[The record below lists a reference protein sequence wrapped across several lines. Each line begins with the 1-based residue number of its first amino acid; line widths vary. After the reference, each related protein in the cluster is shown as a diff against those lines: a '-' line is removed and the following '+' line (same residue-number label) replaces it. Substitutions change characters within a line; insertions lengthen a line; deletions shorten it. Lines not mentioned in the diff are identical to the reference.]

1 MIPDHFLFF
10 FHFKILLQK
19 PSKALLLGS
28 GFPSSFSKSVNST
41 NCSSMDLKAISWV
54 GNIYQKFEAMCMEVE
69 EVMYQDTVDYVE
81 NQVQTVG
88 ASMKKFYSEIMQDLH
103 PESYVDPVKVA
114 AADLSLNPY
123 AHREIEK
130 KQKASLKEHSRGMDM
145 KFTEDF
151 EVIKG
156 KSKHGGIYKRRNV
169 GNRKNAKD
177 NHPPLRMYLPVTPMS
192 LERTRKSSVSGI
204 REGYEMASDRMDVT
218 FHLASAKG
226 YASREMVN
234 EICDPKSDTDM
245 NTTSSSIDN
254 AVSDTA
260 LKDPGCTSP
269 FGGSSSGSSGTPHGH
284 LTDGTISHTGDST
297 INNGSPERSENH
309 DSDVLKA
316 GDVPEQEV
324 EVDRDVESQ
333 LEETCVLVEGDELL
347 APQDPVKHKSY
358 KKKIREAFSSK
369 MRLTRKEYE
378 NLATRYENQPEEKEV
393 GALGMKASTK
403 VSASDF
409 PDSEWELL

>member
-1 MIPDHFLFF
+1 
-10 FHFKILLQK
+10 
-19 PSKALLLGS
+19 
-28 GFPSSFSKSVNST
+28 
-41 NCSSMDLKAISWV
+41 MDLKAISWV
-54 GNIYQKFEAMCMEVE
+54 GNIYQKFEAMCLEVE

-123 AHREIEK
+123 AHHEIEK
-130 KQKASLKEHSRGMDM
+130 KQKASLKEHSRGTDM
-145 KFTEDF
+145 KFTEDT

-156 KSKHGGIYKRRNV
+156 KSKHGGIYKRRSV

-177 NHPPLRMYLPVTPMS
+177 NYPPLRMYLPVTPLS
-192 LERTRKSSVSGI
+192 SERTRKSSGCGI
-204 REGYEMASDRMDVT
+204 REGYEMASDRMDET
-218 FHLASAKG
+218 FHLPSAKG
-226 YASREMVN
+226 YASREMVS
-234 EICDPKSDTDM
+234 ETCDPKSDTNM
-245 NTTSSSIDN
+245 HTTSSSIDN
-254 AVSDTA
+254 AVSGTA
-260 LKDPGCTSP
+260 LKDEYAEQKQDPGCTSP
-269 FGGSSSGSSGTPHGH
+269 FGGSSSGSSGTPHGQ

-297 INNGSPERSENH
+297 INNGSAERSENH
-309 DSDVLKA
+309 DFDVLEA
-316 GDVPEQEV
+316 GDVLEQEV
-324 EVDRDVESQ
+324 EVDRDVESR

-358 KKKIREAFSSK
+358 KKKIREAFSSR

-378 NLATRYENQPEEKEV
+378 NLATRYENQPSNRDSEEKEV
-393 GALGMKASTK
+393 GMKASTK
-403 VSASDF
+403 VSSASDF

>member
-1 MIPDHFLFF
+1 
-10 FHFKILLQK
+10 
-19 PSKALLLGS
+19 
-28 GFPSSFSKSVNST
+28 
-41 NCSSMDLKAISWV
+41 MDLKAISWV
-54 GNIYQKFEAMCMEVE
+54 GNIYQKFEAMCLEVE

-123 AHREIEK
+123 AHHEIEK
-130 KQKASLKEHSRGMDM
+130 KLKASLKEHSRGVDM
-145 KFTEDF
+145 KFTEDT

-156 KSKHGGIYKRRNV
+156 KSKHGGIYKRRSV

-177 NHPPLRMYLPVTPMS
+177 NHPPLRMYLPVT
-192 LERTRKSSVSGI
+192 RKSSASGI

-218 FHLASAKG
+218 SHLASAKG

-234 EICDPKSDTDM
+234 EICDPKSDTNM
-245 NTTSSSIDN
+245 HTTSRAIDN

-260 LKDPGCTSP
+260 LNDEYAEQKQDPGCTSP

-284 LTDGTISHTGDST
+284 LTDGSISHTGDST
-297 INNGSPERSENH
+297 INNGSAERSENH
-309 DSDVLKA
+309 DFDVLKA
-316 GDVPEQEV
+316 SDVLEQEV
-324 EVDRDVESQ
+324 EVDHDVESR
-333 LEETCVLVEGDELL
+333 LEETCVLVEGDKLL

-358 KKKIREAFSSK
+358 KKKIREGFSSR

-378 NLATRYENQPEEKEV
+378 NLATRYENQPSNRDSEEKEV
-393 GALGMKASTK
+393 PPALGMKASTK
-403 VSASDF
+403 VSSASDF

>member
-1 MIPDHFLFF
+1 
-10 FHFKILLQK
+10 
-19 PSKALLLGS
+19 
-28 GFPSSFSKSVNST
+28 
-41 NCSSMDLKAISWV
+41 MDLKAISWV
-54 GNIYQKFEAMCMEVE
+54 GNIYQKFEAMCLEVE

-123 AHREIEK
+123 AHHEIEK
-130 KQKASLKEHSRGMDM
+130 KQKASLKEHSRGTDM
-145 KFTEDF
+145 KFTEDT

-156 KSKHGGIYKRRNV
+156 KSKHGGIYKRRSV

-177 NHPPLRMYLPVTPMS
+177 NYPPLRMYLPVTPLS
-192 LERTRKSSVSGI
+192 SERTRKSSGCGI
-204 REGYEMASDRMDVT
+204 REGYEMASDRMDET
-218 FHLASAKG
+218 FHLPSAKG
-226 YASREMVN
+226 YASREM
-234 EICDPKSDTDM
+234 KQ
-245 NTTSSSIDN
+245 
-254 AVSDTA
+254 
-260 LKDPGCTSP
+260 DPGCTSP
-269 FGGSSSGSSGTPHGH
+269 FGGSSSGSSGTPHGQ

-297 INNGSPERSENH
+297 INNGSAERSENH
-309 DSDVLKA
+309 DFDVLEA
-316 GDVPEQEV
+316 GDVLEQEV
-324 EVDRDVESQ
+324 EVDRDVESR

-358 KKKIREAFSSK
+358 KKKIREAFSSR

-378 NLATRYENQPEEKEV
+378 NLATRYENQPSNRDSEEKEV
-393 GALGMKASTK
+393 GMKASTK
-403 VSASDF
+403 VSSASDF

>member
-1 MIPDHFLFF
+1 
-10 FHFKILLQK
+10 
-19 PSKALLLGS
+19 
-28 GFPSSFSKSVNST
+28 
-41 NCSSMDLKAISWV
+41 MDLKAISWV
-54 GNIYQKFEAMCMEVE
+54 GNIYQKFEAMCLEVE

-123 AHREIEK
+123 AHHEIEK

-145 KFTEDF
+145 KFTEDT

-156 KSKHGGIYKRRNV
+156 KSKHGGIYKRRSV

-192 LERTRKSSVSGI
+192 SERTRKSSASGI

-218 FHLASAKG
+218 SHLASANG

-234 EICDPKSDTDM
+234 GICDPKSDTNM
-245 NTTSSSIDN
+245 HTTSRAIDN

-260 LKDPGCTSP
+260 LNDEYAEQKQDPGCTSP
-269 FGGSSSGSSGTPHGH
+269 FGVSSSGSSGTPHGH

-297 INNGSPERSENH
+297 INNGSAERSENH
-309 DSDVLKA
+309 DFDVLKA
-316 GDVPEQEV
+316 SAVLEQEV
-324 EVDRDVESQ
+324 EVDRDVLEQEVEVDHDVESR

-378 NLATRYENQPEEKEV
+378 NLATRYENQPSNRDSEEEEV
-393 GALGMKASTK
+393 PPALGMKASTK
-403 VSASDF
+403 VSSASDF